1 MRSFFRNDLQYKKSN
16 IKFLKARLVKKSRI
30 VRLNVIVLSKWN
42 KGKKKKRRVRKCQF
56 LILPRKSKEINR
68 QVKMIRFL
76 SKIHNQDWLQ
86 EKNKDIVK
94 VNIKIIY
101 LRTEKVIQLFLTQK
115 IVVPRNIQWRH
126 HKMEI
131 LRKVKSNLP
140 IL

>member
-68 QVKMIRFL
+68 
-76 SKIHNQDWLQ
+76 
-86 EKNKDIVK
+86 
-94 VNIKIIY
+94 
-101 LRTEKVIQLFLTQK
+101 
-115 IVVPRNIQWRH
+115 
-126 HKMEI
+126 
-131 LRKVKSNLP
+131 
-140 IL
+140 